1 MCILVWSL
9 FFRGFAESLIIE
21 ITTVVF
27 ISLCAQ
33 LGDFLVSFA
42 KRSLAIKDS
51 SNFIPGHGGVFDRM
65 DSILG
70 GIIGYSLIVY
80 LGYGL

>member
-1 MCILVWSL
+1 MIFLDGRLGVN
-9 FFRGFAESLIIE
+9 LI
-21 ITTVVF
+21 F
-27 ISLCAQ
+27 Y
-33 LGDFLVSFA
+33 GDFIISYA

-65 DSILG
+65 DSIIG
-70 GIIGYSLIVY
+70 GIFGYSLIIY